1 MPKPVAVRGRYDGR
15 RGRED
20 PAPPGEEGEEEHYY
34 VVTKGHRPGIYT
46 NSEDFDIQ
54 MRNFKGS
61 VGRKVRS
68 KAEAYDILRQAKVHP
83 SRIVDHPA
91 GLATNSIV
99 FCFPFEKN
107 HRFAW
112 RANQGPLFGEF
123 FSYPFLPATLSQ
135 TIEWFFELTRLLSR
149 AFNSPH
155 LMHCYQ
161 NYRETRTPGVAPG
174 PRTTSTINANLD
186 SFC

>member
-68 KAEAYDILRQAKVHP
+68 KAEAYNILRQAKVHP
-83 SRIVDHPA
+83 SRIVDRLA
-91 GLATNSIV
+91 GLATNSS
-99 FCFPFEKN
+99 FPFEKN

-112 RANQGPLFGEF
+112 RANQRPLFGEN
-123 FSYPFLPATLSQ
+123 FSTSIPPS
-135 TIEWFFELTRLLSR
+135 
-149 AFNSPH
+149 NSVSDH
-155 LMHCYQ
+155 
-161 NYRETRTPGVAPG
+161 
-174 PRTTSTINANLD
+174 
-186 SFC
+186 